1 MMEVAARVS
10 GAGRKMPQVDRV
22 CGLRCKTGEVV
33 AVCAMG
39 RKMGEVAAVCAM
51 GRKFGGVWTVSCT
64 HRIHSV
70 VSSRPLT
77 PTLKT
82 GDGSSDSQDGQVIG
96 VIARIDLDN
105 IGRA

>member
-10 GAGRKMPQVDRV
+10 GAGRMMEVAARVSRPGRKMPQVDRV
-22 CGLRCKTGEVV
+22 CGLRCKMGEVV

-39 RKMGEVAAVCAM
+39 RKL
-51 GRKFGGVWTVSCT
+51 GGVWTVSCT

-82 GDGSSDSQDGQVIG
+82 GDGTSDSQDGQLIG

>member
-1 MMEVAARVS
+1 MEVAARVS
-10 GAGRKMPQVDRV
+10 RPGRKMPQVDRV

-39 RKMGEVAAVCAM
+39 RKL
-51 GRKFGGVWTVSCT
+51 GGVWTVSCT

-82 GDGSSDSQDGQVIG
+82 GDGTSDSQDGQVIG